1 MSSSV
6 SALVL
11 SPLAII
17 SIASLCFMG
26 GFIISAM
33 FTVGKIDH
41 LETSK
46 RLLTKQVRDLKREIF
61 ERDQKQMLE
70 RMREND

>member
-1 MSSSV
+1 MASSI
-6 SALVL
+6 SAVAL
-11 SPLAII
+11 SQLAII
-17 SIASLCFMG
+17 SISSLCFMA

-41 LETSK
+41 LESSK

-61 ERDQKQMLE
+61 ERDQKQMME
-70 RMREND
+70 KMRNE